1 MLQYYSLQEMYYF
14 ITTSIIIFFAENINL
29 IYTDT
34 TSYAVTVIL
43 HSLLYNYFSESIK
56 IVYTDRILNQIR

>member
-1 MLQYYSLQEMYYF
+1 M
-14 ITTSIIIFFAENINL
+14 FFAENINL

-43 HSLLYNYFSESIK
+43 HSLLYNYFIESIK
-56 IVYTDRILNQIR
+56 IVYTDRFLNQIR